1 MTSFRRQNLLKSQ
14 LVVSLIATWCCA
26 ISKTSAVILL
36 GTGDPAANTTPP
48 TGDLAGSG
56 WQFEG
61 TFGPFLGTTIAPNF
75 FITAKHVAGS
85 DSTFYFN
92 GTAYPL
98 VRQYNDAFSDL
109 TIFQVTGTFPIVA
122 PLYSS
127 GAETGQ
133 RLVAIGRGTQRGSE
147 IFLGGTLRGWNWGPG
162 DSVQRWG
169 ENYVSAIVH
178 DGPANAYVY
187 ATFDSTGSPNESH
200 LSSGDS
206 GGALFIQ
213 EAGVWKLAA
222 INYAVDVLYMDVAG
236 NGQFVA
242 AVFDARGFYTQDS
255 ANPPHYTLI
264 TGASP
269 QPTGFYSTQISSK
282 LAWIYSVIA
291 PAGDVNGN
299 GISNHLDYAR
309 DLNSPA
315 PAGPGA
321 PPVTI
326 EGGFL
331 TLTYRKLTTINN
343 LLYTIKKSADL
354 VNWMPVTPD
363 ETVLTSGDDIQTIK
377 AKVPIAGPRMFL
389 RLEILEAV
397 Q

>member
-1 MTSFRRQNLLKSQ
+1 M
-14 LVVSLIATWCCA
+14 
-26 ISKTSAVILL
+26 
-36 GTGDPAANTTPP
+36 D
-48 TGDLAGSG
+48 DLY
-56 WQFEG
+56 
-61 TFGPFLGTTIAPNF
+61 T
-75 FITAKHVAGS
+75 
-85 DSTFYFN
+85 
-92 GTAYPL
+92 
-98 VRQYNDAFSDL
+98 DA
-109 TIFQVTGTFPIVA
+109 
-122 PLYSS
+122 
-127 GAETGQ
+127 
-133 RLVAIGRGTQRGSE
+133 
-147 IFLGGTLRGWNWGPG
+147 
-162 DSVQRWG
+162 
-169 ENYVSAIVH
+169 
-178 DGPANAYVY
+178 
-187 ATFDSTGSPNESH
+187 
-200 LSSGDS
+200 
-206 GGALFIQ
+206 
-213 EAGVWKLAA
+213 
-222 INYAVDVLYMDVAG
+222 AG

-264 TGASP
+264 TGARP

-299 GISNHLDYAR
+299 GVSNHLDYAR

-389 RLEILEAV
+389 RLEISEAV
-397 Q
+397 QSSYIRPRLL